1 MRRGDSD
8 MFFCGPYGPSID
20 ETTIE
25 GENDSLKENV

>member
-1 MRRGDSD
+1 MRRGDSEK
-8 MFFCGPYGPSID
+8 CLVGPTPSID